1 MPVYYVTSDRKF
13 ESEITH
19 VFEGIDESDA
29 LRQFVLT
36 NNIAESSKHRLKV
49 VPHDGEVVETP
60 VEEAVAEVEAEEVV
74 VEPKPKRTRRKTK
87 Q

>member
-1 MPVYYVTSDRKF
+1 MPVFYVTSDRKF
-13 ESEITH
+13 ESKITH

-36 NNIAESSKHRLKV
+36 NKIAESSKHRFKV
-49 VPHDGEVVETP
+49 VPHDGEVAEPP
-60 VEEAVAEVEAEEVV
+60 VEAVVEEVAVEEVV